1 MMSKKIAVVLSGCGF
16 LDGAEINETVLALL
30 AIEEAGCSYQAYAPD
45 VDQYHVINHMAG
57 EEASE
62 TRNVLVES
70 SRIVRGNISSL
81 DKLKPEDFDALIL
94 PGGYGVAKNL
104 SDFAMRGK
112 DLTINPELLSVC
124 SRFCALKKPAG
135 YICIAPVLLTTIYG
149 NGVTCTIGNDKD
161 TASIIDDTGGVH
173 QTAAVDDIVI
183 DADRKVVSTPAYML
197 ANNLI
202 EARTG
207 IKKLVEAVV
216 GMI

>member
-1 MMSKKIAVVLSGCGF
+1 MSKKIAIVLSGCGF

-30 AIEEAGCSYQAYAPD
+30 AIEEAGCSYQVYAPD
-45 VDQYHVINHMAG
+45 IDQYHVVNHMTG
-57 EEASE
+57 EETSE

-104 SDFAMRGK
+104 SDFAVRGK
-112 DLTINPELLSVC
+112 DLTINGALLAVC
-124 SRFCALKKPAG
+124 SRFHALKKPAG

-149 NGVTCTIGNDKD
+149 EGVTCTIGNDKD
-161 TASIIDDTGGVH
+161 IAEIINDSGGIHQAAS
-173 QTAAVDDIVI
+173 VDDIVI

-197 ANNLI
+197 ANNLM

-216 GMI
+216 DMT

>member
-1 MMSKKIAVVLSGCGF
+1 MSKKIAIVLSGCGF

-30 AIEEAGCSYQAYAPD
+30 AIEEAGCSYQVYAPD
-45 VDQYHVINHMAG
+45 IDQYHVVNHMTG
-57 EEASE
+57 EETSE

-104 SDFAMRGK
+104 SDFAVRGK
-112 DLTINPELLSVC
+112 DLTINAALLAVC
-124 SRFCALKKPAG
+124 SRFHALKKPAG

-149 NGVTCTIGNDKD
+149 EGVTCTIGNDKD
-161 TASIIDDTGGVH
+161 IAGIINDSGGIH
-173 QTAAVDDIVI
+173 QAAPVDDIVI

-197 ANNLI
+197 ANNLM

-216 GMI
+216 DMT

>member
-1 MMSKKIAVVLSGCGF
+1 MSKKIAVILSGCGF
-16 LDGAEINETVLALL
+16 LDGAEINETVLTLL

-45 VDQYHVINHMAG
+45 IDQYHVINHMTG
-57 EEASE
+57 EETSE

-112 DLTINPELLSVC
+112 DFTVNPELLAVC
-124 SRFCALKKPAG
+124 SKFYTLKKSAG
-135 YICIAPVLLTTIYG
+135 YICISPVLLTAIYG
-149 NGVTCTIGNDKD
+149 DGVTCTIGNDKE
-161 TASIIDDTGGVH
+161 TADIINDCGGVH
-173 QTAAVDDIVI
+173 QAAPVEDIVI

-197 ANNLI
+197 ANNLM